1 MGPTVQLRSRS
12 AHALGAMMIAVSV
25 LGVATAVWGGVDTVL
40 RFAAPLAL
48 FGVLGWGAF
57 WRPCVE
63 VSDGGVLVVNALR
76 TVQVPW
82 PAVESV
88 DGRYGL
94 TLLTAYGAVSAWG
107 AAAPVGKQRARGEQ
121 STAAVVVAE
130 RLEDLQ
136 RAGHLNDR
144 RLERDALPT
153 TWHLP
158 LIGCVALLIVATP
171 LLPLLV

>member
-12 AHALGAMMIAVSV
+12 AHALGAVMVAVSV
-25 LGVATAVWGGVDTVL
+25 LGLATAAWGGVDTVL

-48 FGVLGWGAF
+48 FGVVGWGAF
-57 WRPCVE
+57 WQPRVE
-63 VSDGGVLVVNALR
+63 VSDGGVLVVNTLR

-82 PAVESV
+82 PAIESV

-94 TLLTAYGAVSAWG
+94 KLGTAYGAVSAWG

-121 STAAVVVAE
+121 SEAAVAVTD
-130 RLEDLQ
+130 RLEDLR
-136 RAGHLNDR
+136 RAGHLDER

-158 LIGCVALLIVATP
+158 LISCLALLVVATP
-171 LLPLLV
+171 LLPLLA